1 MERTDCMIK
10 IREGESLD
18 SALKRFKKQVQK
30 FEIIKDYKRHQYYE
44 SKSLKRKRKHENYL
58 KRKAKEE
65 RKSQRFYQPSAL

>member
-1 MERTDCMIK
+1 MIK
-10 IREGESLD
+10 VREGEGID

-30 FEIIKDYKRHQYYE
+30 FEIMKDFKKHQYYE

-65 RKSQRFYQPSAL
+65 RKLQKFYQPAEL

>member
-1 MERTDCMIK
+1 MIK
-10 IREGESLD
+10 VREGESLD

-30 FEIIKDYKRHQYYE
+30 FEIIKDYKKHQVYE

-65 RKSQRFYQPSAL
+65 RKAQKFYQPTVL